1 MRPRKESACHAAHC
15 TTITCDIARS
25 RTLTPWTQPPL
36 ANSFALSSWDCALV
50 DLAPGESCYRGR
62 WQFAGKCCSDGQ
74 VLWRVVGWVPHHITC
89 SSSLGPVLPAV
100 RSGVPHHITC
110 SSSLGPVL
118 PAVRSGVPHHI
129 TCSSSL
135 GPVLPAVRSGVP
147 HHITCSSS
155 LGPVLP
161 AVRSGVPHHIMCSS
175 SLGSVLPAVRSGVP
189 HHITCSSS
197 LGPVLPAVR
206 SGVPHHIT
214 CSSSLGPVLPA
225 VRSGVPHHI
234 TCSSSLG
241 SVVPTVVIFMWCLS
255 FWLLAC
261 SLKVSCLRF
270 SIGIMSYECW
280 GYVFQSKLQA
290 DGTFCVWE
298 WTPGNCDVRCF
309 RMNSW

>member
-147 HHITCSSS
+147 HHI
-155 LGPVLP
+155 
-161 AVRSGVPHHIMCSS
+161 MCSS

-197 LGPVLPAVR
+197 LG
-206 SGVPHHIT
+206 S
-214 CSSSLGPVLPA
+214 VLPA

-241 SVVPTVVIFMWCLS
+241 SVVPTAVIFMWCLS